1 MGKNSSLPICIY
13 KRVSYRRF
21 FSCVFA
27 AKVRKN
33 EWCMTQSDKKIVE
46 IAVFDFDGTSISGNS
61 PVLLV
66 NYLRRCGLL
75 RSGILA
81 GIAAWGIA
89 YKFRL
94 PQNESWVRGLV
105 FSAFEGTPKEE
116 TDRFLADFY
125 DKKIDYR
132 FRSAAEKTIQEH
144 LSCGREVWAVSAT
157 FEPIVRQAMKT
168 HGYTRQF
175 STCMKVDENGCYTRE
190 VEGMPVEG
198 KEKLR
203 IVIDKANELYGEGNW
218 VLTHA
223 YGDHHSD
230 RELLAAAQNPCAV
243 TPDNPLRRTAKELG
257 WTILD
262 WK

>member
-1 MGKNSSLPICIY
+1 
-13 KRVSYRRF
+13 
-21 FSCVFA
+21 
-27 AKVRKN
+27 
-33 EWCMTQSDKKIVE
+33 MTQAANNHPVE
-46 IAVFDFDGTSISGNS
+46 LVVFDFDGTSISGNS

-66 NYLRRCGLL
+66 RYLWRCGLL
-75 RSGILA
+75 RKSVLTR
-81 GIAAWGIA
+81 IAAWGIA

-105 FSAFEGTPKEE
+105 FSAFEGTPQAEADE
-116 TDRFLADFY
+116 FLANFY

-132 FRSAAEKTIQEH
+132 FREAADKEINYH
-144 LSCGREVWAVSAT
+144 RSLGREVWAVSAT

-175 STCMKVDENGCYTRE
+175 STRMKVDDKGCYTRS
-190 VEGMPVEG
+190 VEGTPVEG

-203 IVIDKANELYGEGNW
+203 IVTERANQIYGEGNW
-218 VLTHA
+218 TLLYA

-230 RELLAAAQNPCAV
+230 RDLLAAAKYPCVV
-243 TPDNPLRRTAKELG
+243 TPDNPLSRTAKEQG
-257 WTILD
+257 WKILD